1 MLLAQDIASPRLVS
15 GGSSFALLLLI
26 SVILLFGTL
35 GAVRLFSGKHGQN
48 RFGKVFVGI
57 AAAVAVM
64 VLLAVVAAN
73 LQPNSSSPGFPGVR
87 DSASVSARLPN
98 EAYNTVLV
106 NPAGTIQLRDANGRR
121 STVQVGPGY
130 VTTYGD
136 SQPTTSSHASTST
149 RSTFGLV
156 LIFPLT
162 LIVLFALWR
171 HFNGYERHSDDRPS
185 AWGSVGTILAVL
197 FFGMTFF
204 WFSSFKHSGQVAHMQ
219 QAQTVAKSRLAAVR
233 DVEEQ
238 RASASIDELHEQ
250 LTEPRIKLEDTTEE
264 AAGKPTVQES
274 SLKAENATEGK
285 TPTTAKLRAAPPAW
299 VTNPPKRTGSVT
311 RRVVS
316 AGPYKTTSECYRQ
329 IERRLEEAVRAHLQE
344 LVRGQPALR
353 HGYVSN
359 LRRYNISTET
369 ILRKLCPP
377 DGEHIEVRDTSV
389 GEMKTLHVLMEFGPE
404 QDAFLLKQWS
414 AYERIERIFV
424 ISVFA
429 GLIFAA
435 IALVWGLLWLDTYTR
450 GYYTK
455 RLFLGVPA
463 AIIGGICLI
472 ALIGEMM

>member
-1 MLLAQDIASPRLVS
+1 MILLGQLYHAGPSIFKLLLAGTVL
-15 GGSSFALLLLI
+15 ALA
-26 SVILLFGTL
+26 TY
-35 GAVRLFSGKHGQN
+35 GAVRLLSGN
-48 RFGKVFVGI
+48 D
-57 AAAVAVM
+57 
-64 VLLAVVAAN
+64 
-73 LQPNSSSPGFPGVR
+73 SP
-87 DSASVSARLPN
+87 A
-98 EAYNTVLV
+98 E
-106 NPAGTIQLRDANGRR
+106 
-121 STVQVGPGY
+121 
-130 VTTYGD
+130 
-136 SQPTTSSHASTST
+136 
-149 RSTFGLV
+149 
-156 LIFPLT
+156 
-162 LIVLFALWR
+162 
-171 HFNGYERHSDDRPS
+171 DRPS
-185 AWGSVGTILAVL
+185 AWGTVGTIVAVL
-197 FFGMTFF
+197 FFGMMFL
-204 WFSSFKHSGQVAHMQ
+204 WASLSRHNEQVAHVQ
-219 QAQTVAKSRLAAVR
+219 RAQAMAETREAAAR
-233 DVEEQ
+233 EAEQ
-238 RASASIDELHEQ
+238 RATAIPSIDELHEQ
-250 LTEPRIKLEDTTEE
+250 LTEPRIDLFDETTEE
-264 AAGKPTVQES
+264 AVEKPAVEKS
-274 SLKAENATEGK
+274 SQTTEEANEEK
-285 TPTTAKLRAAPPAW
+285 SPPAAKPNVAPPTW
-299 VTNPPKRTGSVT
+299 VTNPPKRTGNLT

-344 LVRGQPALR
+344 LVRGQPSLR

-414 AYERIERIFV
+414 AYERIERIIG

-472 ALIGEMM
+472 ALFGEMM